1 MEKLTIA
8 VQYPSFGPQHPPRL
22 RAIVRSAPNANC
34 RVVAMEMFAKD
45 SDYEWDP
52 VLLGKETFERYT
64 VMDCESAVARRNRSI
79 LKKAVFMALDDIRP
93 DVLVVNGWGHRESRI
108 SLAWCRKEKCKIV
121 MLSDSV
127 RENVPRYFW
136 KEIYKKWLLRNIR
149 AGFAAGT
156 PQARYLNHLGIPLEG
171 IFYPGSTVVDNE
183 YWAEE
188 KQRVVNKRDKLR
200 LQYGLPERF
209 FLCVAR
215 FIDFKNI
222 PFLIRSYAA
231 YRSLA
236 GQQAIGLVLCGSGP
250 QEGKI
255 IKTIKDFN
263 LKEVYLVGFRQASEL
278 PVFYGLADCFI
289 FPSSRFEPWGL
300 VTNEAMASGLPII
313 ASSMTGCAEDLV
325 HGDVN
330 GFVFDPEDERGL
342 AHMMFKIAENQQVL
356 AKMGR
361 ASEKIIAGHSPEI
374 GAINFWK
381 AVQTALG
388 TPA

>member
-22 RAIVRSAPNANC
+22 RAIVRSAPDVNC

-52 VLLGKETFERYT
+52 VLIGKETFERYT
-64 VMDCESAVARRNRSI
+64 VMDCESAVGRRNRSI
-79 LKKAVFMALDDIRP
+79 LKKTVFKALDDIRP

-127 RENVPRYFW
+127 KDNVPRYFW
-136 KEIYKKWLLRNIR
+136 KEMYKKWLLRSIQ

-183 YWAEE
+183 YWTE
-188 KQRVVNKRDKLR
+188 KKQQVAKDKEKLR
-200 LQYGLPERF
+200 LLYSLPERF

-215 FIDFKNI
+215 FVDFKNI
-222 PFLIRSYAA
+222 PFLVRSYAA

-236 GQQAIGLVLCGSGP
+236 GKQAIGLVLCGSGP

-300 VTNEAMASGLPII
+300 VVNEAMASGLPIL

-325 HGDVN
+325 HDDAN
-330 GFVFDPEDERGL
+330 GYVFDPEDANGL
-342 AHMMFKIAENQQVL
+342 AHIMFKIAQDQHTL
-356 AKMGR
+356 AQKGR
-361 ASEKIIAGHSPEI
+361 ESEKIIADHSPEA
-374 GAINFWK
+374 GAKNLWK

-388 TPA
+388 

>member
-22 RAIVRSAPNANC
+22 RAIARFAPNSNC

-52 VLLGKETFERYT
+52 VVLEKETFERYT
-64 VMDCESAVARRNRSI
+64 VMDCESAVGRRNRSI
-79 LKKAVFMALDDIRP
+79 LKRAVFKALDNIRP

-108 SLAWCRKEKCKIV
+108 SLAWCRKVKCRIV

-127 RENVPRYFW
+127 RDNVPRCFW
-136 KEIYKKWLLRNIR
+136 KEMYKKWLLRSIQ

-183 YWAEE
+183 YWTE
-188 KQRVVNKRDKLR
+188 KKQQVVKNKEKLR
-200 LQYGLPERF
+200 LLYGLPERF

-215 FIDFKNI
+215 FVDFKNI

-236 GQQAIGLVLCGSGP
+236 GKQAIGLVLCGSGP
-250 QEGKI
+250 QKGNI

-263 LKEVYLVGFRQASEL
+263 LKEVYLAGFRQVSEL

-300 VTNEAMASGLPII
+300 VVNEAMASGLPII

-325 HGDVN
+325 HDDAN
-330 GFVFDPEDERGL
+330 GYVFDPEDENGL
-342 AHMMFKIAENQQVL
+342 ADIMFKTTRNQHTLTQ
-356 AKMGR
+356 KGR
-361 ASEKIIAGHSPEI
+361 ASEKIISAHSPEA
-374 GAINFWK
+374 GAKNLWK

-388 TPA
+388 